1 MTIEAYRRDRAVEY
15 ARRWAYERND
25 LFPDFAGI
33 GGDCTNFVSQC
44 IFAGSCVMNYSPMLG
59 WYYISLE
66 DRSPSWSGVEF
77 FYDFMTRNQGP
88 GPFAREVLPGGLSL
102 GDVIQLGQEDGDYYH
117 TLVITGVE
125 NNEFLVS
132 AHSIDTL
139 DRTLSSYEYSGLRY
153 IHIDGVRYDMELPTK
168 CFDDLI
174 AGISLGIV

>member
-117 TLVITGVE
+117 TLLVTGYE
-125 NNEFLVS
+125 DNTYLVA
-132 AHSIDTL
+132 AHTNDAFNRRL
-139 DRTLSSYEYSGLRY
+139 DSYEYARARY
-153 IHIDGVRYDMELPTK
+153 LHIEGVRVPQLDTGECYRRLM
-168 CFDDLI
+168 
-174 AGISLGIV
+174 GGR